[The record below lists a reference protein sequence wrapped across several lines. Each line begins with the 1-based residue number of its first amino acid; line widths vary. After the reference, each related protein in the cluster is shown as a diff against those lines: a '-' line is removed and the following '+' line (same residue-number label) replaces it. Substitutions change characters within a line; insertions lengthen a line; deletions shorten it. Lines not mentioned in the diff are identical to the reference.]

1 MDLNEISVFLKV
13 AQAGSFSGAARKLGM
28 PVSTV
33 SHKVASLEE
42 RLGQDLLH
50 RTTRKLQITPAG
62 EAFFRRCLE
71 GMASFEAA
79 EAELAASKGEP
90 SGLLRVTAP
99 VEIGSNVM
107 PGLVSGFTAKFPKV
121 RVEVL
126 LTDRRVDLVSEGV
139 DLAIRAGELKD
150 SSLIVRRLGATYF
163 ALFASPAYV
172 KAHGR
177 PKHPRELGRHRC
189 LQFTQLGTE
198 GWKLNG
204 PAGAYTAQVQ
214 GSVTVNNLVALR
226 ALVAMGD
233 GIANLPSFLVE
244 KDVREKKIERVLPEW
259 RSTFSPLH
267 FVYPAQRFV
276 TPKLS
281 AFMDHAAGPLSA
293 MFSAGGSAT
302 RPRSG

>member
-13 AQAGSFSGAARKLGM
+13 VQQGSFSGAARELGM

-62 EAFFRRCLE
+62 EAYFRRCLE

-107 PGLVSGFTAKFPKV
+107 PGLISGFTAKHPKV
-121 RVEVL
+121 RVEVI

-150 SSLIVRRLGATYF
+150 SSLIARRLGATYF
-163 ALFASPAYV
+163 ALFASPAYL

-177 PKHPRELGRHRC
+177 PQHPRELARHRC
-189 LQFTQLGTE
+189 LQFTALGTE
-198 GWKLNG
+198 EWKLNG
-204 PAGAYTAQVQ
+204 PSGAYAAAVP
-214 GSVTVNNLVALR
+214 GSVILNNLVALR
-226 ALVAMGD
+226 TLVVMGD
-233 GIANLPSFLVE
+233 GIANLPSFLVDKE
-244 KDVREKKIERVLPEW
+244 LREKRLERVLPEW
-259 RSTFSPLH
+259 RSAFSPLH

-281 AFMDHAAGPLSA
+281 AFMDYAAGPLTA
-293 MFSAGGSAT
+293 MFTPEGAKRWRG
-302 RPRSG
+302 